1 MLDNSSPETR
11 AGMSYQRGLSQSLGL
26 GPAPMRVATPSLRT
40 QPRRVSNQGSK
51 SVRKK

>member
-26 GPAPMRVATPSLRT
+26 GPAPIKIPA
-40 QPRRVSNQGSK
+40 
-51 SVRKK
+51 SVPPNTAPPGG